1 MNRAG
6 PVPPSVTSAWSAP
19 RSCTTKCVFLTF
31 GQISARRAE
40 KSFPAISMT
49 CSGDADVSALTSNV
63 SDLGLESDIAR
74 LVLSLPVLPDGALL
88 YRRVLAGSMDR
99 MRRAADIAFFTR
111 GLPSRDCERPPGD
124 RRGFRK
130 GRARGVRLTRRIA
143 PA

>member
-6 PVPPSVTSAWSAP
+6 PVAPSVTSAWSVP
-19 RSCTTKCVFLTF
+19 WSCTTKCVVLTF
-31 GQISARRAE
+31 GQISARPAE

-88 YRRVLAGSMDR
+88 HRRVLAG
-99 MRRAADIAFFTR
+99 AWTAC
-111 GLPSRDCERPPGD
+111 GGPP
-124 RRGFRK
+124 
-130 GRARGVRLTRRIA
+130 TSHSS
-143 PA
+143 

>member
-19 RSCTTKCVFLTF
+19 RSCTTSFVVLTF

-40 KSFPAISMT
+40 KSFPAISMI

-74 LVLSLPVLPDGALL
+74 LVLPLL
-88 YRRVLAGSMDR
+88 CLAG
-99 MRRAADIAFFTR
+99 RRLVTSPRACAEYGPHT
-111 GLPSRDCERPPGD
+111 
-124 RRGFRK
+124 K
-130 GRARGVRLTRRIA
+130 GRRHRILH
-143 PA
+143 P

>member
-19 RSCTTKCVFLTF
+19 RSCTTRFVVLTF

-49 CSGDADVSALTSNV
+49 CSGDADVSALTSNF

-74 LVLSLPVLPDGALL
+74 LVLSLPVLPEHALL
-88 YRRVLAGSMDR
+88 HRHEAAGATDR
-99 MRRAADIAFFTR
+99 TRRADAIQFLTPA
-111 GLPSRDCERPPGD
+111 LP
-124 RRGFRK
+124 
-130 GRARGVRLTRRIA
+130 AR
-143 PA
+143 